1 MKKRLWLA
9 VLWAPMAVAGFEV
22 QFTPE
27 GPVSSSGGTAGVS
40 GAAEPIEGAV
50 SVPVVDL
57 RRVPEPVSA
66 DAVTRR
72 PYPIDSNQETQL
84 LFGERVRVLDL
95 KNGWLRVEAVDQIEF
110 SHANRWQGY
119 PGWVPKEVVTPR
131 PSDFHSVAVVISRFA
146 RMTQTRKIGSARMD
160 VPMGARFA
168 VIYTQKDWA
177 RVQGPSGEMGWMRL
191 SDLRMDRDA
200 PKTSED
206 VRTAFLTA
214 ARQFLGDRYYWGGR
228 SGHRKKGLV
237 PSGVDCSGLVNVS
250 FRAVGVNA
258 PRDAFEQHRLARPV
272 EKGADLLPG
281 DLVFLAKK
289 SAPDQ
294 IVHVMIFEKLETVIE
309 ASQAADRVRRISF
322 KKRLGVKRAALRS
335 GDVCGDTVVRF
346 GTFFF
351 P

>member
-1 MKKRLWLA
+1 MKKQLWLA
-9 VLWAPMAVAGFEV
+9 VLWAPMAVAAFEV

-27 GPVSSSGGTAGVS
+27 GPVSSAGGTAGVS
-40 GAAEPIEGAV
+40 GAADPIEGAV

-57 RRVPEPVSA
+57 RRLPEPVSPH
-66 DAVTRR
+66 AVHRR

-84 LFGERVRVLDL
+84 LFGERVRVLEL
-95 KNGWLRVEAVDQIEF
+95 KKGWLRVEAVDQFEF
-110 SHANRWQGY
+110 SHSNRWQGY
-119 PGWVPKEVVTPR
+119 PGWVPHDVVTAR

-146 RMTQTRKIGSARMD
+146 RMTQTRKWRSARMD
-160 VPMGARFA
+160 VPMGSRFA

-191 SDLRMDRDA
+191 RDLRMDRDA

-206 VRTAFLTA
+206 IREAFLAA

-228 SGHRKKGLV
+228 SGHRKKGVV

-272 EKGADLLPG
+272 EKGADLFPG

-294 IVHVMIFEKLETVIE
+294 VVHVMIFEKMETLLE
-309 ASQAADRVRRISF
+309 ASHDADRVRRISF
-322 KKRLGVKRAALRS
+322 KKRVGTQQTDLRS
-335 GDVCGDTVVRF
+335 GDVCGDSVVRF

-351 P
+351 Q